1 MAVTEVQLDLGW
13 GPAKLSGTWT
23 PDTAERDAAW
33 ELYVEL
39 VTRIAVVPLTAEAGV
54 IREALDSLH
63 ELFGATRAIL
73 RKYGPSV
80 ARPTRTRGGE
90 YRFGHLA
97 IYLMNANIR
106 PFLTYWHPQLQEWES
121 GRATQHSVGRHE
133 RSWPRAEECRA
144 ALDDLRRVTIQYAEV
159 LALVCEAPAL
169 IDATHELLAATAASE
184 PGSHST
190 ASGPRP

>member
-1 MAVTEVQLDLGW
+1 MAVTEVKLDLGW

-39 VTRIAVVPLTAEAGV
+39 VTRIAVVPLTAQAGV

-63 ELFGATRAIL
+63 ELFGATRGIL
-73 RKYGPSV
+73 RRYGPAV
-80 ARPTRTRGGE
+80 ARPTNKKGGE

-97 IYLMNANIR
+97 IFLMNANIR
-106 PFLTYWHPQLQEWES
+106 PFLAYWHPELQSWES
-121 GRATQHSVGRHE
+121 SRAEQYSVAQHE
-133 RSWPRAEECRA
+133 RTWPRADECRD

-169 IDATHELLAATAASE
+169 IDATHDLLSANDV
-184 PGSHST
+184 
-190 ASGPRP
+190 